1 MPDASRLVAALSLA
15 FLAFIVSGQIMPLMT
30 EGMDFGWFTYVNVAI
45 GLAIGWVVM
54 GDRAGRGM
62 TNAVNNGLTGMVVM
76 VFWALFIQGGYEMMR
91 RAMRNRYDGP
101 LEAVAAIFQIGLDY
115 AITIFV
121 THIVMTLIVGAI
133 LAGLATEYAWRQW
146 R

>member
-1 MPDASRLVAALSLA
+1 
-15 FLAFIVSGQIMPLMT
+15 MT
-30 EGMDFGWFTYVNVAI
+30 
-45 GLAIGWVVM
+45 
-54 GDRAGRGM
+54 
-62 TNAVNNGLTGMVVM
+62 
-76 VFWALFIQGGYEMMR
+76 R

-101 LEAVAAIFQIGLDY
+101 LEALAAIFQIGLDY

-121 THIVMTLIVGAI
+121 THIVMTLIVGGI

>member
-91 RAMRNRYDGP
+91 RAMRNQTASSGVMNGFP
-101 LEAVAAIFQIGLDY
+101 LFISA
-115 AITIFV
+115 
-121 THIVMTLIVGAI
+121 TLISRSGSAQASTLVKP
-133 LAGLATEYAWRQW
+133 R
-146 R
+146 